1 MALAIGSPAP
11 DFELPLKPG
20 EAPLRLAD
28 YRGEKPVVLLFFPL
42 AFSSVCTTEMCTVA
56 ENLDA
61 WHELDAEVIGI
72 SVDSPFVN
80 QKFAEECGAKFP
92 IVSDFNREVSPT
104 YDALYDEIL
113 GLKGV
118 TKRAAYVVDRNGKIA
133 YAWVAEDAGLMPDLD
148 AVMAAVR
155 VAD

>member
-11 DFELPLKPG
+11 EFELPFKPG

-56 ENLDA
+56 ENLDS

-80 QKFAEECGAKFP
+80 QKFAAECGAKFP
-92 IVSDFNREVSPT
+92 IVSDFNREVSPA

-118 TKRAAYVVDRNGKIA
+118 TKRAAYVVDRNGLIA
-133 YAWVAEDAGLMPDLD
+133 YAWVADDAGKMPDFD
-148 AVMAAVR
+148 EVMAAVKA
-155 VAD
+155 AD